1 MEVVLQSAWSLP
13 ITIVFHKY
21 PKYVHP
27 HVSDS
32 IRVTHSHCAL
42 AVCYQPGRT
51 PCSSH
56 SCRSDE
62 LLDQASC

>member
-27 HVSDS
+27 HASDS
-32 IRVTHSHCAL
+32 IRVTHSHCAFGCVL
-42 AVCYQPGRT
+42 PAWQDTLQQP
-51 PCSSH
+51 
-56 SCRSDE
+56 
-62 LLDQASC
+62 LLPVR